1 MTSEYAK
8 FLDPVDVES
17 LPIIYFVL
25 PCYNEVEGLE
35 HTAEV
40 LHQKIS
46 QLVAASKISEQSRI
60 LFVDDGS
67 KDGTWELIEKLHNM
81 NGSLFGGVKL
91 AHNRGH
97 QNALYAGLMEAYKAG
112 CDAAISMDADLQDD
126 VNAADEMIKQFSE
139 HHCEIVYGVRS
150 SREKDTWFKRNTAEL
165 FYSIFAWMGAETVP
179 NHADYRLMGRASL
192 EALSEYN
199 EVNLFLR
206 GIVPTLGF
214 KTGKV
219 YYERG
224 VRKAGESKYPLK
236 KMIAFAIEGITSFS
250 TKPLKLVT
258 SIGVLSILVGLAML
272 VYVIA
277 SVFTNHAVV
286 GWGSMMCSLWLIGGF
301 LMLSLGIVG
310 EYVGKIYLESKRR
323 PRYCIETKF

>member
-8 FLDPVDVES
+8 FLDSVGVES

-40 LHQKIS
+40 LHQKTS

-139 HHCEIVYGVRS
+139 HHCEIVYGAR
-150 SREKDTWFKRNTAEL
+150 KTA
-165 FYSIFAWMGAETVP
+165 
-179 NHADYRLMGRASL
+179 
-192 EALSEYN
+192 
-199 EVNLFLR
+199 
-206 GIVPTLGF
+206 
-214 KTGKV
+214 
-219 YYERG
+219 
-224 VRKAGESKYPLK
+224 
-236 KMIAFAIEGITSFS
+236 
-250 TKPLKLVT
+250 
-258 SIGVLSILVGLAML
+258 
-272 VYVIA
+272 
-277 SVFTNHAVV
+277 
-286 GWGSMMCSLWLIGGF
+286 
-301 LMLSLGIVG
+301 
-310 EYVGKIYLESKRR
+310 
-323 PRYCIETKF
+323 